1 MNPCIARFLGSA
13 HWITGAGRWYTPLC
27 RSASASIS
35 AISLIHLPTTC
46 EYTSAP
52 LRATL
57 KPSADGVNCDAMDLI
72 STSYTL
78 PVRSSRISRH
88 RATGRSAWR
97 SASAT
102 STGRYVGED
111 VIAASTH
118 LAAVSSGPSAE
129 TANPPARPIA
139 VKDALVAAVVAMA
152 GVCGREWHTWSAR
165 RCGCLLATT
174 KLELVREI

>member
-1 MNPCIARFLGSA
+1 M
-13 HWITGAGRWYTPLC
+13 C

-88 RATGRSAWR
+88 RATGRSAVR
-97 SASAT
+97 SALAT
-102 STGRYVGED
+102 STGRYVGD

-152 GVCGREWHTWSAR
+152 GASGREWHTWSAR

-174 KLELVREI
+174 KNLNSFGSFDCKAN